1 MFLGHYGVAF
11 ALKRAQPKL
20 SLGTLFVATQL
31 LDLLWGIFVLLGWE
45 HARIVPE
52 NSAFTRLEFWD
63 YPISHSLV
71 GALTWGIV
79 AAACY
84 YSWPTRDTTRHWQAA
99 AVVGLAAFSHY
110 PIDVLV
116 HLPDLPIM
124 GNDSP
129 KLGLGLWNHP
139 VATMVAE
146 LLVFGLGLAVY
157 VALGSKRHRVRP
169 GRLAVLVVVLL
180 GTYFASVYGP
190 PPPNMTTVGVS
201 VIVIVLLAAGLAAWA
216 DRRTSPGELEAE
228 HLTPH

>member
-99 AVVGLAAFSHY
+99 AIVGLAAFSHY
-110 PIDVLV
+110 PVDVLV

-124 GNDSP
+124 GNDSS

-146 LLVFGLGLAVY
+146 LLVFGLGLALY
-157 VALGSKRHRVRP
+157 VALGSKRRRVRP

-180 GTYFASVYGP
+180 GAYFASVYGP

-201 VIVIVLLAAGLAAWA
+201 AIVIVLLAGALAAWA
-216 DRRTSPGELEAE
+216 DRRTSPKELEAQ

>member
-84 YSWPTRDTTRHWQAA
+84 YSWPTRDTTGHWQAA
-99 AVVGLAAFSHY
+99 AIVGVAAFSHY
-110 PIDVLV
+110 PLDVLV

-201 VIVIVLLAAGLAAWA
+201 VIVIVLLAAALAAWA
-216 DRRTSPGELEAE
+216 DRRTSPEELEAQ

>member
-11 ALKRAQPKL
+11 ALKRAEPKL
-20 SLGTLFVATQL
+20 SLGTLFVAAQL
-31 LDLLWGIFVLLGWE
+31 LDLLWGIFVLLSWE
-45 HARIVPE
+45 HARIVPG
-52 NSAFTRLEFWD
+52 NTAVTPLEFWD
-63 YPISHSLV
+63 YPISHSLI
-71 GALTWGIV
+71 GALAWSIV

-99 AVVGLAAFSHY
+99 ALVGLAVFLHY
-110 PIDVLV
+110 PLDVLV

-124 GNDSP
+124 GNDSA

-157 VALGSKRHRVRP
+157 LALRSKRYPVRA
-169 GRLAVLVVVLL
+169 GRLAILVIVLL

-190 PPPNMTTVGVS
+190 LPPNMTAVAVS
-201 VIVIVLLAAGLAAWA
+201 DIGFILVVAALAAWA
-216 DRRTSPGELEAE
+216 DRRASTEELQAQ
-228 HLTPH
+228 HLTAH

>member
-71 GALTWGIV
+71 GALTWGVV

-99 AVVGLAAFSHY
+99 AIVGMAAFSHY
-110 PIDVLV
+110 PLDVLV

-180 GTYFASVYGP
+180 GAYFASLYGP

-201 VIVIVLLAAGLAAWA
+201 VIVLVLVAAALAAWA
-216 DRRTSPGELEAE
+216 DRRTSPEELEAQ